1 MIRSLGLLVVLL
13 AGGCGGGGDME
24 RLPVDSDLL
33 GQTLEQ
39 GVYDP
44 GEAGRPLLVLLHG
57 RGSDPL
63 DVWTLGLRA
72 GLEQLGSRA
81 PAVLI
86 VDGGDHSYYHDRR
99 DGRWGEYVIR
109 EAIPAALRQLRADP
123 KRIAIGGISMGGF
136 GALDL
141 ARLHPSRFCAV
152 GGHSPALWR
161 TGGETPAG
169 AFDDAED
176 FARHDLFGDPARGR
190 APVWID
196 VGTDDPFLDAARG
209 YAQLLQRHGRQVTL
223 HVTAGGHDRVYWKRH
238 LDEYLRFYADALA
251 RC

>member
-1 MIRSLGLLVVLL
+1 VVEVRR
-13 AGGCGGGGDME
+13 AATVEVSVDAVGRHPRRIVAYGDGE
-24 RLPVDSDLL
+24 RL
-33 GQTLEQ
+33 
-39 GVYDP
+39 
-44 GEAGRPLLVLLHG
+44 
-57 RGSDPL
+57 
-63 DVWTLGLRA
+63 
-72 GLEQLGSRA
+72 
-81 PAVLI
+81 
-86 VDGGDHSYYHDRR
+86 
-99 DGRWGEYVIR
+99 
-109 EAIPAALRQLRADP
+109 
-123 KRIAIGGISMGGF
+123 
-136 GALDL
+136 GALP
-141 ARLHPSRFCAV
+141 RRFCAV